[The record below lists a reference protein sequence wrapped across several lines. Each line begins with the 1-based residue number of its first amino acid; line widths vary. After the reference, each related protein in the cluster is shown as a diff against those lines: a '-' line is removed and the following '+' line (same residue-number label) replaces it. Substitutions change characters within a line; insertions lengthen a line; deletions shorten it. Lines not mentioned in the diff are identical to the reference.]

1 MQRFIVSK
9 VAANNSKKNQ
19 LSLIKQARAFSAG
32 PKANPFDKVKT
43 SLGGSAFYK
52 LPALGDN
59 RLETLPYSI
68 RVLLESAVRNCDE
81 FNVQSGD
88 VERILDWVKNSQAD
102 VDIPFKPAR
111 VIL

>member
-1 MQRFIVSK
+1 MEEAPSTSFLLLEITDSVS
-9 VAANNSKKNQ
+9 
-19 LSLIKQARAFSAG
+19 
-32 PKANPFDKVKT
+32 T
-43 SLGGSAFYK
+43 SAFF
-52 LPALGDN
+52 LLIFN
-59 RLETLPYSI
+59 TETLPYSI